1 MEGAVRSGYLAAE
14 ALSRTA
20 ENPAHF
26 MQADLAPTGLMR
38 LLPYQPV
45 GSSL

>member
-14 ALSRTA
+14 AVSRAA
-20 ENPAHF
+20 EKPARF

-38 LLPYQPV
+38 LLPK
-45 GSSL
+45 